1 MRTKYDVID
10 FAAEVINRSF
20 SIPVLV
26 DFWAEWCAPC
36 KMLGP
41 ILEKLAEKADGRWVL
56 AKVDTE
62 KLVDVALEYKISS
75 IPNVKL
81 FVDGNVVSEFVGAL
95 PEYQIIRWLE
105 KSLPSKFKKEVEK
118 AAELLSKSK
127 IEEAKKLL
135 DEIIQAEPQNQEARI
150 LLASAIVFSDSER
163 AVELVEDV
171 SDAKFIEVAESIRT
185 FARLFDLRRNAKN
198 LPESPTKEKYLNA
211 IEDLVSQRYE
221 SALEK
226 FIDIIRND
234 RYYND
239 DGSRKACI
247 AIFKFLGE
255 EHETTLKY
263 RRDFSSALY

>member
-1 MRTKYDVID
+1 MKTKYDVKD
-10 FAAEVINRSF
+10 FTAEVINRSF

-41 ILEKLAEKADGRWVL
+41 ILERLEENANGRWVL

-81 FVDGNVVSEFVGAL
+81 FIDGNVVSEFIGAL
-95 PEYQIIRWLE
+95 PEYQIVRWLE
-105 KSLPSKFKKEVEK
+105 QSLPSKFRKEVEK
-118 AAELLSKSK
+118 AAELLSKNK
-127 IEEAKKLL
+127 VEEAQKLL
-135 DEIIQAEPQNQEARI
+135 DKIIQSEPQNQEARI
-150 LLASAIVFSDSER
+150 LLASAIVFNESER
-163 AVELVEDV
+163 AVELVKDV
-171 SDAKFIEVAESIRT
+171 SKAKFIEVAESIRT
-185 FARLFDLRRNAKN
+185 FAHLFNLRKNVNN
-198 LPESPTKEKYLNA
+198 LPESPTRVKYLNA
-211 IEDLVSQRYE
+211 IEDLISQRYE
-221 SALEK
+221 SALDK
-226 FIDIIRND
+226 FINIIRTD
-234 RYYND
+234 RYYDD

-255 EHETTLKY
+255 EHKTTLKY